1 MKSLK
6 KALKKL
12 FFVEQNRAVIYLLT
26 LPNPRHLRPNLWQ
39 LTHLPPV
46 PVDTNLPKLRFQ
58 IKPNAV
64 ARRGARRVKRRG
76 TFKIKRAYSVFY
88 LISYLLTR
96 RRGADTSSRIS
107 SVCPRGPTGADRL
120 PHHAPWR
127 AAGWLACTPRLT
139 LALPFIC
146 EGQRPA
152 PQGQD

>member
-1 MKSLK
+1 VKSLK

-26 LPNPRHLRPNLWQ
+26 QPPPLATQSVAQ
-39 LTHLPPV
+39 LAHLPPV

-64 ARRGARRVKRRG
+64 ARRGARRVKRRE

-127 AAGWLACTPRLT
+127 AAGWLACTPRPPLHLRGPT
-139 LALPFIC
+139 AGAARSRLK
-146 EGQRPA
+146 R
-152 PQGQD
+152 